1 MVEMDPGVQGV
12 METQNLVILCGGNGS
27 KCSGC
32 DGDTK
37 SICGTWK

>member
-1 MVEMDPGVQGV
+1 MMEMDPGVQGV
-12 METQNLVILCGGNGS
+12 METQNLICGGNGS
-27 KCSGC
+27 RCSGC